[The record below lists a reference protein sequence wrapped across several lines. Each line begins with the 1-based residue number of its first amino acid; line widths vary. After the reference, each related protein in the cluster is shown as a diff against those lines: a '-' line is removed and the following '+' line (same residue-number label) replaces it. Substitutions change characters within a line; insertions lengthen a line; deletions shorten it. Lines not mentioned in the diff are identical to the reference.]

1 MITATWLTTK
11 DNPYDY
17 FDDFDNWY
25 QFDVSHGYDTC
36 GKIMR
41 EAHYTSEVPPAYNKA
56 AIDDAIE
63 QILKFDF
70 EKNYVK
76 VTKEVDETFYDV

>member
-41 EAHYTSEVPPAYNKA
+41 ESNYTSEAPSVYNVA
-56 AIDDAIE
+56 EINYTIE
-63 QILKFDF
+63 KLLKFDF
-70 EKNYVK
+70 EKVYKK
-76 VTKEVDETFYDV
+76 VTKQVDEDFYDV